1 MELWLVDQNT
11 ELVNAWKQVFSDL
24 PNVFVQP
31 GDILSI
37 AENAIVSPANS
48 LGMMDGGIDLAYL
61 NRFGLGM
68 QQRLFDA
75 IAEQPDRL
83 LPVGAA
89 VLIETGDSK
98 IPFLISAPTMK
109 TPEPV
114 PKANAFF
121 AMSAALMVAERH
133 EAKIQKLFCPG
144 LATGIGCV
152 APIDAANEMA
162 NAYRKWLR
170 RRGLADTRSDSR

>member
-24 PNVFVQP
+24 PNVFVQH

-68 QQRLFDA
+68 QRRLFDA
-75 IAEQPDRL
+75 IAKQPDHI

-89 VLIETGDSK
+89 VLVETGDSTDLSTA
-98 IPFLISAPTMK
+98 I
-109 TPEPV
+109 
-114 PKANAFF
+114 
-121 AMSAALMVAERH
+121 
-133 EAKIQKLFCPG
+133 
-144 LATGIGCV
+144 
-152 APIDAANEMA
+152 
-162 NAYRKWLR
+162 
-170 RRGLADTRSDSR
+170 